1 MTADVAMEAFRMGMD
16 LIPVL
21 PGITG
26 GCQPMR
32 VRVFGVVQRNQ
43 SRRYDDAM
51 RACAG
56 KAWTKGDA
64 VRMFIEAWAEI
75 GPRLSRKVRQR

>member
-26 GCQPMR
+26 RCQPMR
-32 VRVFGVVQRNQ
+32 MRVFGV
-43 SRRYDDAM
+43 
-51 RACAG
+51 
-56 KAWTKGDA
+56 
-64 VRMFIEAWAEI
+64 
-75 GPRLSRKVRQR
+75 L